1 MKIKSEIHRDIRILI
16 IHHLINLSGYN
27 LSGKGRQE
35 SVHNLYIL
43 LIFKRIEFLEIDRGL
58 IIKLNNSF
66 V

>member
-1 MKIKSEIHRDIRILI
+1 MKIKSEIHRDIILI

-35 SVHNLYIL
+35 SVHNLYTL

-58 IIKLNNSF
+58 IIIKFNNSF